1 MCFLRIHKPKINTA
15 KNHLSNLSESRNISK
30 LPPLASTYNTYLMSW
45 IRETL
50 RVGNITPESDF
61 LLSGPRATM

>member
-1 MCFLRIHKPKINTA
+1 MKAI
-15 KNHLSNLSESRNISK
+15 NISK
-30 LPPLASTYNTYLMSW
+30 LSPYASTYIKYLMSW

-50 RVGNITPESDF
+50 SVGNITPESDF

>member
-1 MCFLRIHKPKINTA
+1 MKTM
-15 KNHLSNLSESRNISK
+15 NISK
-30 LPPLASTYNTYLMSW
+30 LSPYASTYNKYLMSW

-61 LLSGPRATM
+61 LLSGQEATMLRKITAKY